1 MQPSPTRRH
10 ELIGRMTREDAF
22 IIAFWKLHAQRQ
34 NCPRAGNRHT
44 VWNKCPLYVLRWG
57 E

>member
-1 MQPSPTRRH
+1 MPPSVTRRH
-10 ELIGRMTREDAF
+10 ELIGHMTREDAF
-22 IIAFWKLHAQRQ
+22 IVAFWKLHAQRQ